1 MIRMQGKGVAK
12 GVAHGTLA
20 FYESREALIP
30 ETRGQ
35 GVKTEKARL
44 EKARRQTTEQLLSL
58 AERCREEMGEE
69 TGLLF
74 ETHAM
79 LAEDEDLAARI
90 ESFLERDVTAEYAV
104 QEAGREFA
112 AVFSAMDDPYMNA
125 RSADVRDVAGRIL
138 DNLTGRS
145 DEENH
150 WDSPVILVAEDLTPS
165 ETVKLDK
172 SKILAFVMKKGS
184 AGSHT
189 AILART
195 MGIPAL
201 CGVGEALSRE
211 YEGQEAY
218 LDGESGLLVIAPE
231 GEERTLWEEKLKK
244 QARSADLL
252 EAVRGK
258 EDVAPDGRRIKLY
271 CNVGS
276 VEDVVSVLE
285 NDGRGIGLFRS
296 EFLYLASR
304 NLPSEERQLQTYR
317 SVVEAMGDKRVI
329 IRTLDIGADKSAD
342 YFGLEKEENPAL
354 GLRGI
359 RLCLS
364 RPEVLRTQLR
374 AIYRASAYGRVSL
387 MFPMISSAWEV
398 EECIGLCRSV
408 MAELDREGL
417 SYDPAVEIGIMIE
430 TPASVWIADE
440 LAELVDFF
448 SLGTND
454 LTQYTLACDRQAGN
468 LGPFLDTHHPAVL
481 RAIEHVARVAHRHG
495 IWVGI
500 CGELAAEEEMLPY
513 FLSLG
518 IDELSVAPGAVLPLR
533 AALRQTSAEERKTE
547 KAGAA
552 SSER

>member
-1 MIRMQGKGVAK
+1 MIRMQGRGVAK
-12 GVAHGTLA
+12 GVAHGPLA
-20 FYESREALIP
+20 FYESREATISAA
-30 ETRGQ
+30 RGA
-35 GVKTEKARL
+35 GVETEKARL
-44 EKARRQTTEQLLSL
+44 RKARREAVEQLTSL
-58 AERCREEMGEE
+58 AERCRVDMSEE

-79 LAEDEDLAARI
+79 LAEDEDFTNRI
-90 ESFLERDVTAEYAV
+90 ESFLEEGVTAEYAV

-112 AVFSAMDDPYMNA
+112 AVFGAMDDPYMNA
-125 RSADVRDVAGRIL
+125 RSADVRDVAGRIV
-138 DNLTGRS
+138 DNLLGYS
-145 DEENH
+145 GDENRWERA
-150 WDSPVILVAEDLTPS
+150 VILVAEDLTPS
-165 ETVKLDK
+165 ETVKMDK

-195 MGIPAL
+195 MGIPAV
-201 CGVGEALSRE
+201 CCVGEAISHE

-218 LDGESGLLVIAPE
+218 LDGESGLVVIEPD
-231 GEERTLWEEKLKK
+231 GESRTLWEDKLQK
-244 QARSADLL
+244 QAQMADRL
-252 EAVRGK
+252 EAVRGQ
-258 EDVAPDGRRIKLY
+258 EDVAPDGRRLKLY

-276 VEDVVSVLE
+276 AEDVVAVLE
-285 NDGRGIGLFRS
+285 NDGSGIGLFRS

-304 NLPSEERQLQTYR
+304 NLPSEERQFQTYR
-317 SVVEAMGDKRVI
+317 SVVEAMGNKRVI

-354 GLRGI
+354 GLRGT

-364 RPEVLRTQLR
+364 RPEVFRTQLR
-374 AIYRASAYGRVSL
+374 AIYRASAYGRVSV
-387 MFPMISSAWEV
+387 MFPMIASAWEV
-398 EECIGLCRSV
+398 EECLKLCRSV

-417 SYDPAVEIGIMIE
+417 AYDPAVEIGVMIE

-454 LTQYTLACDRQAGN
+454 LTQYMLACDRQAGN
-468 LGPFLDTHHPAVL
+468 MGPFLDTHHPAVL
-481 RAIEHVARVAHRHG
+481 RAIEHVVRVAHRHG

-500 CGELAAEEEMLPY
+500 CGELAAEEEMLSY

-533 AALRQTSAEERKTE
+533 AALRQTSSGKMTTE
-547 KAGAA
+547 KAGVA
-552 SSER
+552 SADP